1 MTSVKVVD
9 FRNTLGAALVAAIDA
24 AGYVPSD
31 CSGYKKDIQ
40 SAAEHYNGSVGLLV
54 QDPRDLPERYFFG
67 LRRRPA
73 RMRLVAVIW
82 TDNSLRKATP
92 NRWVVETSGREDLE
106 KVTEV
111 MTKIARQFGAK
122 VSIRLLGDGPVY
134 ESKLYDYDM

>member
-9 FRNTLGAALVAAIDA
+9 FRNTLGAKLVAAVDA

-31 CSGYKKDIQ
+31 CAGYKTDIQ
-40 SAAEHYNGSVGLLV
+40 SASEHYRGSVGLLI
-54 QDPRDLPERYFFG
+54 QDPRDLPEHYFFG
-67 LRRRPA
+67 LLKRPA

-82 TDNSLRKATP
+82 TDSSLRKATP
-92 NRWVVETSGREDLE
+92 KRWVVETSGREDLE

-122 VSIRLLGDGPVY
+122 VSICLLGDEPVY
-134 ESKLYDYDM
+134 ESKSYDNDM